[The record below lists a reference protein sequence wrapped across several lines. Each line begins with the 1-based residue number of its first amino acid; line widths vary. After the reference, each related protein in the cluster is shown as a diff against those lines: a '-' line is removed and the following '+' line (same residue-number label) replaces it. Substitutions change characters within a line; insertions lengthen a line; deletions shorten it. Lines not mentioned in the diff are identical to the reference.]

1 MKGLFPDVL
10 CAMLLC
16 AAWTSAAAQ
25 DKFPSR
31 PIILVSPFQP
41 GGTTDVVSRALAPAV
56 SESLRTP
63 VVVENRPGATGA
75 IGAAYV
81 AKAKP
86 DGHTLLMAATP
97 VLATNQWVYKNLAY
111 NPSTDFS
118 AVINV
123 ATAPNLLAVHPGV
136 PARDLGELIALAKAR
151 PLSFASA
158 GNGSPQHLCGELL
171 KLSAGI
177 DLVHVPYK
185 GAAPAQH
192 DVVAGQVLVIC
203 DALSNTLTPVRAG
216 RLRAIALAARS
227 RHPQAPDIP
236 TAQEA
241 GLPGFEFEVWF
252 GFVAPSATPAAIVE
266 RLNAEFGRAL
276 HTPAI
281 AAQLQGLGLTLVADS
296 PREFAAL
303 IAAESAKWRRIV
315 ERAGVKAD

>member
-1 MKGLFPDVL
+1 MNGLFPGLL

-16 AAWTSAAAQ
+16 AVGTGARAQ
-25 DKFPSR
+25 DRFPSR
-31 PIILVSPFQP
+31 PITLVSPFQP
-41 GGTTDVVSRALAPAV
+41 GGTTDVVSRVVAPVV
-56 SESLRTP
+56 SESMRTP
-63 VVVENRPGATGA
+63 VLVENRPGATGA

-86 DGHTLLMAATP
+86 DGHTLLMVSTP
-97 VLATNQWVYKNLAY
+97 VLATNQWVYKNLPY
-111 NPSTDFS
+111 NPLTDFS

-123 ATAPNLLAVHPGV
+123 GTAPNLLAVHPGV
-136 PARDLGELIALAKAR
+136 PAHDLAELIALAKAR

-185 GAAPAQH
+185 GAAPAQQ
-192 DVVAGQVLVIC
+192 DVVAGQVPVIC
-203 DALSNTLTPVRAG
+203 NALSNTLVPVRAG
-216 RLRAIALAARS
+216 RLRAIALAART

-236 TAQEA
+236 TAREA

-266 RLNAEFGRAL
+266 RLNMEFGRAL
-276 HTPAI
+276 RTPAI

-296 PREFAAL
+296 PSQFAAL
-303 IAAESAKWRRIV
+303 IAAEAARWRAIV
-315 ERAGVKAD
+315 ESAGIKAE

>member
-1 MKGLFPDVL
+1 MRRVDWLS
-10 CAMLLC
+10 AMLLC
-16 AAWTSAAAQ
+16 VASAVTAAP

-31 PIILVSPFQP
+31 PITLVSPFQP
-41 GGTTDVVSRALAPAV
+41 GGMTDVIPRVIAPIV

-86 DGHTLLMAATP
+86 DGHILLMVSTP
-97 VLATNQWVYKNLAY
+97 VLATNQWVYKNLPY
-111 NPSTDFS
+111 NPLSDFK

-123 ATAPNLLAVHPGV
+123 GTTPNLLAVHPDV
-136 PARDLGELIALAKAR
+136 PARELAELIALAKAR

-192 DVVAGQVLVIC
+192 DVMAGQVPLIC
-203 DALSNTLTPVRAG
+203 NALSVMLPPVRAG
-216 RLRAIALAARS
+216 RLRAIALTART
-227 RHPQAPDIP
+227 RHPQAPDVP
-236 TAQEA
+236 TAHEA
-241 GLPGFEFEVWF
+241 GLQGFEFEVWF
-252 GFVAPSATPAAIVE
+252 GFVAPSATPQAIVE
-266 RLNAEFGRAL
+266 RLNVEFRRAL
-276 HTPAI
+276 RTPAI
-281 AAQLQGLGLTLVADS
+281 AAQLQGLGLSVVADS
-296 PREFAAL
+296 PREFDAF
-303 IAAESAKWRRIV
+303 IAAEAAKWRGIV